1 MLTLEQ
7 IKKYYSEKVFRKNL
21 KAVFVEYL
29 QYEILDSIFKQKGSE
44 KLSFMGGTAI
54 RIIYGGNRFSEDLD
68 FDNFGLNFSDFKKM
82 LERVVYDMKVKG
94 FEIEFRF
101 VKKGAYHCYIKFPKL
116 LFENNLTNYESEK
129 ILIRIDT
136 VKKKKI
142 AKPNVVL
149 IDKFNVYRNI
159 LVNSKEVLLAQKIMA
174 ILGRARAKGRDFYDV
189 SFLLGMVDVDYVFLE
204 KSIGINKKELKNKI
218 LSRVKSVNLEELTK
232 DVMPFLINLD
242 EKIRITDFKK
252 YIENKI

>member
-7 IKKYYSEKVFRKNL
+7 IKKYYSEEVLKKNL

-82 LERVVYDMKVKG
+82 LEKVVYDMKVKG

-116 LFENNLTNYESEK
+116 LFENNLTNYKSEK
-129 ILIRIDT
+129 ILVRIDT

-142 AKPNVVL
+142 AKPAVVL

-159 LVNSKEVLLAQKIMA
+159 LVNSKEVILVQKIIA
-174 ILGRARAKGRDFYDV
+174 ILERERAKGRDFYDV
-189 SFLLGMVDVDYVFLE
+189 SFLLGMVDVDYIFLE
-204 KSIGINKKELKNKI
+204 KSIGINKKELKNK
-218 LSRVKSVNLEELTK
+218 LLKRVESINLEELVK
-232 DVMPFLINLD
+232 DVMPFLMNLD